1 MKKIFFSFLFLS
13 FICTSYAQ
21 DKICYTPNQGDL
33 GLSISAETL
42 LNLSGMSNMEDI
54 ARGKYFFTDDLAVT
68 LGVSALGLETAYDKA
83 ESSTGIFF
91 FDFGFQY
98 FWTTEKR
105 LRPFTGISIAYAK
118 TKEDLR
124 YDDLTLDIRYQTP
137 YFCTI
142 GIGAEFFLYPNV
154 SISSDVSF
162 LFSYFSPN
170 KKTFPSFFYATCV
183 GGLGG
188 KLALNV
194 YF

>member
-1 MKKIFFSFLFLS
+1 MKKLFSLFLFLS
-13 FICTSYAQ
+13 FTYTSYAQ

-42 LNLSGMSNMEDI
+42 LSLTEMGSMGDI

-68 LGVSALGLETAYDKA
+68 LGVSALGLEMADKA
-83 ESSTGIFF
+83 ESSTGIIF

-105 LRPFTGISIAYAK
+105 LRPFTGFSVAFAK
-118 TKEDLR
+118 AKEDLR
-124 YDDLTLDIRYQTP
+124 YDDLTLDLRYKTP
-137 YFCTI
+137 YFCAI

-162 LFSYFSPN
+162 LFSAFSPN
-170 KKTFPSFFYATCV
+170 KKKFPSFFYATCV

-188 KLALNV
+188 KLAFNV